1 MSTHEEPKPI
11 GPAIDGIEEYNN
23 PLPRWWLYLFY
34 TNIIFAVV
42 YQFAYPSWFGPG
54 FLGWSEY
61 KDYDKEIAE
70 AKVLYPAKVIDIN
83 NFVNK
88 PEFIES
94 GKAIFAQNCASC
106 HGAEAKGL
114 VGPNLT
120 DNTWIHGGKPENVYN
135 TITTGVKSKGMPTW
149 GPVLGGEKVAT
160 VAAFVYSL
168 SHDLSGNVTKEALAQ
183 SEASGKTATPAEE
196 VKALDMTTV
205 IGKADHIAKGKVIFT
220 QNCVSCH
227 GPEGKGLVGPN
238 LTDNVWIHGGKPE
251 NIQNT
256 VTKGVAGKAM
266 PVWGPILGPEKI
278 ADVSSFVYS
287 LSHK

>member
-1 MSTHEEPKPI
+1 MSIHEEPKPI

-23 PLPRWWLYLFY
+23 PLPRWWLYMFY
-34 TNIIFAVV
+34 SSIVFAIG

-54 FLGWSEY
+54 FLQWSEY
-61 KDYDKEIAE
+61 KDYDQEIAD

-83 NFVNK
+83 NFINK
-88 PEFIES
+88 AQFIEA
-94 GKAIFAQNCASC
+94 GKSIFAQNCASC

-114 VGPNLT
+114 IGPNLT
-120 DNTWIHGGKPENVYN
+120 DNTWINGSKPENIYN
-135 TITTGVKSKGMPTW
+135 TITTGVKAKGMPTW
-149 GPVLGGEKVAT
+149 GPVLGAEKVAT

-183 SEASGKTATPAEE
+183 SAAAPATTKVAE
-196 VKALDMTTV
+196 VKALNMADF
-205 IGKADHIAKGKVIFT
+205 IGKPAHVTKGKDIFA
-220 QNCVSCH
+220 QNCASCH

-266 PVWGPILGPEKI
+266 PVWGPILGAEKI
-278 ADVSSFVYS
+278 ADVSAFVYS